1 MATKEVIFS
10 DRLTNL
16 SLHNGLVRIGLGVF
30 AGTGK
35 IKDGKDAMKVET
47 THQVVM
53 PLETF
58 ANAVAAQQALLKQV
72 VEAGR
77 KRDAAEAEGV
87 PIHVSLQFVKR
98 KAGQSF
104 AAGQGNQRRTAA
116 RRPSSVSPQRRTRAW

>member
-16 SLHNGLVRIGLGVF
+16 SLHNGLVRIDLGVF

-35 IKDGKDAMKVET
+35 TKDGKDAMKVET

-77 KRDAAEAEGV
+77 KRDAAEAEA
-87 PIHVSLQFVKR
+87 
-98 KAGQSF
+98 KADP
-104 AAGQGNQRRTAA
+104 AA
-116 RRPSSVSPQRRTRAW
+116 

>member
-16 SLHNGLVRIGLGVF
+16 SLHNGLVRIDLGVF

-35 IKDGKDAMKVET
+35 TKDGKDSMKVET

-77 KRDAAEAEGV
+77 KRDAAEAEVKAV
-87 PIHVSLQFVKR
+87 P
-98 KAGQSF
+98 
-104 AAGQGNQRRTAA
+104 AA
-116 RRPSSVSPQRRTRAW
+116 

>member
-16 SLHNGLVRIGLGVF
+16 SLHNGLVRIDLGVF

-35 IKDGKDAMKVET
+35 TKDGKDAMKVET

-77 KRDAAEAEGV
+77 KRDAAEAEVKAV
-87 PIHVSLQFVKR
+87 P
-98 KAGQSF
+98 
-104 AAGQGNQRRTAA
+104 AA
-116 RRPSSVSPQRRTRAW
+116 

>member
-16 SLHNGLVRIGLGVF
+16 SLHNGLVRIDLGVF

-35 IKDGKDAMKVET
+35 TKDGKDAMKVET

-77 KRDAAEAEGV
+77 KRDSAEAEAKV
-87 PIHVSLQFVKR
+87 DP
-98 KAGQSF
+98 
-104 AAGQGNQRRTAA
+104 AA
-116 RRPSSVSPQRRTRAW
+116 